1 MNTKSKSSRSLSKNE
16 GEFIYEQWAKYLTI
30 NLVDDDILNDF
41 GPSSRNINHI
51 TAEKLRCVFS
61 EGYRLAM
68 LQILQYSK
76 DLESTATLDG
86 EKFVLEILRNQT
98 NFINE
103 KIEDSFLLNR
113 TNAGDGFF
121 LSQKQHQ
128 HLREIKDRDFLTW

>member
-1 MNTKSKSSRSLSKNE
+1 MDIKSTSARTLSHNE

-30 NLVDDDILNDF
+30 NIVDDDVLNDF
-41 GPSSRNINHI
+41 GPTSRIVKEI

-68 LQILQYSK
+68 LQMLQQTK
-76 DLESTATLDG
+76 DLQAAITLNEATSAG
-86 EKFVLEILRNQT
+86 EVLNNQN

-113 TNAGDGFF
+113 TDSDENFSLSRKQFQNLGVMHHHNF
-121 LSQKQHQ
+121 LK
-128 HLREIKDRDFLTW
+128 W

>member
-16 GEFIYEQWAKYLTI
+16 GEFIYEQWAKFLTI

-41 GPSSRNINHI
+41 GPSSRNINNI
-51 TAEKLRCVFS
+51 TAEQLRCVFS

-86 EKFVLEILRNQT
+86 EKFVLEILSV
-98 NFINE
+98 
-103 KIEDSFLLNR
+103 D
-113 TNAGDGFF
+113 A
-121 LSQKQHQ
+121 
-128 HLREIKDRDFLTW
+128 DRKLTMY